1 MRDVREYIDIDKKD
15 PLERGGRNRK
25 GNLKEKLPETLKK
38 NFERKV
44 PSSFVVRGK
53 KDMTG

>member
-1 MRDVREYIDIDKKD
+1 MRDVREYVDIDKKD